1 MLDNQDAPYTRRWKA
16 ITEKRNGLSLV
27 DIVNGKQ
34 GVLASST
41 ATARQPAPVAT
52 FKPAP
57 AFKRPNMTSTP
68 STSGSAFTSSLGKP
82 AQPSPTPQAF
92 AFTPAPVPTPAE
104 PAAKQ
109 SSWFDKK
116 VTFAPTLT
124 PTPPPSTTPFSFAPP
139 PVSAPAPAPASAPI
153 TPAPPV
159 ESKAPP
165 LFASLAPPAITPSL
179 ATKSPTTL
187 PPSPAPTPP
196 RPVSSI
202 APPTAAPEPT
212 PKVDLETQRR
222 VRRKILPA
230 LCDTL
235 IAEVIAKKL
244 GPMQADLELDVK
256 RARAA
261 SAHAQAKAARQAQI
275 TKYAEETY
283 NVLLEQVITTCAREA
298 AFGERYRRA
307 RLCRI
312 LRQWR
317 DWAETQREDRK
328 AATLERQAAY
338 ESLGSMGLSSSSFA
352 CDSTPVAQMERLDPF
367 AADVMLHQTER
378 TKDHFYSPTT
388 FLATTARHLA
398 QILQPTSSSASSVFQ
413 TLISPSRNAATPSSK
428 GAFEW
433 LKSKFYPTDRDALVQ
448 DGVTFDADIMGSKTH
463 GTSVGLMV
471 LESPL
476 QTWSTEQQRKNA
488 ADARVRL
495 DQFAKCVGNLANEY
509 SPGLLIVTWEDES
522 LEEVTERVR
531 LPVLFI
537 PSR

>member
-1 MLDNQDAPYTRRWKA
+1 M
-16 ITEKRNGLSLV
+16 
-27 DIVNGKQ
+27 
-34 GVLASST
+34 
-41 ATARQPAPVAT
+41 
-52 FKPAP
+52 
-57 AFKRPNMTSTP
+57 
-68 STSGSAFTSSLGKP
+68 
-82 AQPSPTPQAF
+82 
-92 AFTPAPVPTPAE
+92 
-104 PAAKQ
+104 
-109 SSWFDKK
+109 
-116 VTFAPTLT
+116 
-124 PTPPPSTTPFSFAPP
+124 
-139 PVSAPAPAPASAPI
+139 
-153 TPAPPV
+153 
-159 ESKAPP
+159 
-165 LFASLAPPAITPSL
+165 
-179 ATKSPTTL
+179 
-187 PPSPAPTPP
+187 
-196 RPVSSI
+196 
-202 APPTAAPEPT
+202 
-212 PKVDLETQRR
+212 
-222 VRRKILPA
+222 RRKILPA

-235 IAEVIAKKL
+235 IGEVIAKKL
-244 GPMQADLELDVK
+244 GPMQLDLEVDVK

-283 NVLLEQVITTCAREA
+283 NVLLDQVITTCAREA

-328 AATLERQAAY
+328 AAILERQAAY
-338 ESLGSMGLSSSSFA
+338 ESLGSMGLSSSSFV

-398 QILQPTSSSASSVFQ
+398 QILQPTSSSSSSVFQ

-433 LKSKFYPTDRDALVQ
+433 LKSKFYSTDRDAFVQ
-448 DGVTFDADIMGSKTH
+448 DGVTFEADIMASKTQ

-471 LESPL
+471 LEAPL

-495 DQFAKCVGNLANEY
+495 EQFAKCAGNLANEY

-522 LEEVTERVR
+522 LEEVTQRVR
-531 LPVLFI
+531 PPI
-537 PSR
+537 HCSS